1 MTLYKSL
8 FIPFL
13 LGSGVFNSYAGEAE
27 NNITH
32 DYLMSWKRVANGEIT
47 PGVLSATL
55 EPDVVKDCKS
65 SAPAQFRREIIRQW
79 SYKTGTQVT
88 DTAFLSEDLQMF
100 DRLGTLSCLEGA
112 EYELKGYGDRLIEA
126 LGMQLHDIEAKNGN
140 DAWEQIKTLE
150 FQAGII
156 TARYG
161 VNSEKQKLNRQK

>member
-8 FIPFL
+8 FIPL
-13 LGSGVFNSYAGEAE
+13 LLVSGVFNCYAGEAE

-32 DYLMSWKRVANGEIT
+32 DYLMSWKKVANGEPT
-47 PGVLSATL
+47 PGVLSAAL
-55 EPDVVKDCKS
+55 EADVVTDCKT
-65 SAPAQFRREIIRQW
+65 SAPAQFRHEIIRQW
-79 SYKTGTQVT
+79 SHKTGTQVT

-112 EYELKGYGDRLIEA
+112 DYELKGYGDSLIEA
-126 LGMQLHDIEAKNGN
+126 LGAQLHDMEAKNGN
-140 DAWEQIKTLE
+140 DAYEQIKTLE

-161 VNSEKQKLNRQK
+161 VNSEKQKLNRVK